1 MNGFLPKDDDYAGKT
16 TQRDRDLRR
25 NAKSF
30 ARFHR

>member
-1 MNGFLPKDDDYAGKT
+1 VNGFAPENDNDAGKT
-16 TQRDRDLRR
+16 SQRDRDLCR